1 MNNETITKI
10 NSYLSFNLGDEE
22 FAVNVSKVLNILEM
36 LKITEVPKSP
46 EYMKGVI
53 NLRGT
58 VLPVV
63 DIRVKFGMTPTEYT
77 NNTCI
82 VVMEIEMDNDSIQVG
97 ALVDSVQAVLEI
109 EDSQIQPP
117 PSIGSKYKSE
127 FICGMVKVDE
137 KFIMLLDMEKVFSA
151 EEVISVKEKTEE
163 GEVKIEKKSQVKKE
177 QEKTEEGEVKI
188 EEKNQVK
195 KEQIKKVKKK

>member
-1 MNNETITKI
+1 MNAETITKI

-63 DIRVKFGMTPTEYT
+63 DTRIKFGMSPTEYT

-82 VVMEIEMDNDSIQVG
+82 VVMEIEMDNDIVKVG
-97 ALVDSVQAVLEI
+97 ALVDSVQAVMEL
-109 EDSQIQPP
+109 EDSEIQPP

-127 FICGMVKVDE
+127 FIYGMVKVDE
-137 KFIMLLDMEKVFSA
+137 KFIMLLDMEKVFST
-151 EEVISVKEKTEE
+151 EEVVMFKEKTEE
-163 GEVKIEKKSQVKKE
+163 GEGELDKKE
-177 QEKTEEGEVKI
+177 E
-188 EEKNQVK
+188 
-195 KEQIKKVKKK
+195 VKKKKSKKK